1 MAPRTWL
8 LGVFTLLRS
17 TSATISFEI
26 MTPEEAKS
34 SSACPLTSKTARDLE
49 DNKFTQIICPFGI
62 VVAGTTSFDVSL
74 LEYAARVVAELVDG
88 DGDGAAD
95 EPAVVDALRY
105 GGGSPAAL
113 VCGTSW
119 REEEG
124 GEDIAGIDYGFS
136 CQAHWGGNNEEL
148 RKSIILEEAFHLV
161 HQNGWAEVWP
171 EIFGYADDFS
181 STVCEEM
188 ARLQCVAPGWHHP
201 ENECPGN
208 DNERSPGDP
217 APTPLD
223 GTCEDPSC
231 DCNEFHRQAAL
242 LVSGQMTSAVADLWL
257 AEHMP
262 ATKEAAEAMLSAEYL
277 AVLADA
283 RYAQPRAPII
293 GAYTPPFDYQ
303 TTAPPTGDACSG
315 LAKKTCKTTDGC
327 GYKKKTCSTCST
339 LPKKT
344 CKKTAGCAY
353 KKKTCSAC
361 SVLKKSKCK
370 KADGC
375 KYKKG
380 KNECVAK

>member
-1 MAPRTWL
+1 
-8 LGVFTLLRS
+8 
-17 TSATISFEI
+17 

-49 DNKFTQIICPFGI
+49 DNKFTHIICPFGI

-113 VCGTSW
+113 VCGTTW
-119 REEEG
+119 REEED
-124 GEDIAGIDYGFS
+124 GEDIAGIDDSFS
-136 CQAHWGGNNEEL
+136 CQAHWWVGNYEER
-148 RKSIILEEAFHLV
+148 RKSAILEEAFHLV
-161 HQNGWAEVWP
+161 HQHGWAEVWP
-171 EIFGYADDFS
+171 DVFGFADDFS

-201 ENECPGN
+201 NNECPGN
-208 DNERSPGDP
+208 DDERSPGDP

-223 GTCEDPSC
+223 GSCEEPDC
-231 DCNEFHRQAAL
+231 DCSEFHRQAAL
-242 LVSGQMTSAVADLWL
+242 LVSGQMTSAVPAPWL
-257 AEHMP
+257 ADHMP

-293 GAYTPPFDYQ
+293 GAYTAPGEPAPPADEEDHY
-303 TTAPPTGDACSG
+303 TTTPPPTGDACSG
-315 LAKKTCKTTDGC
+315 LAKKTCKKTDGC

-344 CKKTAGCAY
+344 CKKTAGC
-353 KKKTCSAC
+353 KKKTCSSC
-361 SVLKKSKCK
+361 SGLKKSKCK

>member
-1 MAPRTWL
+1 MAPHTWL
-8 LGVFTLLRS
+8 LGVFTLLHS
-17 TSATISFEI
+17 TAATISFEI

-62 VVAGTTSFDVSL
+62 VVAGTTSFDHSL

-95 EPAVVDALRY
+95 EPAVVDALKY
-105 GGGSPAAL
+105 GGSHPAAL
-113 VCGTSW
+113 VCGMSQS
-119 REEEG
+119 EEEG
-124 GEDIAGIDYGFS
+124 GEDISGIGYGFS
-136 CQAHWGGNNEEL
+136 CQGTWARDNEE
-148 RKSIILEEAFHLV
+148 RKPVILEEAFHLV

-201 ENECPGN
+201 ENQCPGN
-208 DNERSPGDP
+208 DNERSPGNP

-223 GTCEDPSC
+223 GTCEYPSC

-257 AEHMP
+257 ADHMP

-293 GAYTPPFDYQ
+293 GAYTAPGEP
-303 TTAPPTGDACSG
+303 APPADEEDHHDDHDGHSSHQDDYEDDEGVMSTESDSAAKIGAVAASA
-315 LAKKTCKTTDGC
+315 LAAAFA
-327 GYKKKTCSTCST
+327 
-339 LPKKT
+339 L
-344 CKKTAGCAY
+344 
-353 KKKTCSAC
+353 
-361 SVLKKSKCK
+361 L
-370 KADGC
+370 
-375 KYKKG
+375 
-380 KNECVAK
+380 